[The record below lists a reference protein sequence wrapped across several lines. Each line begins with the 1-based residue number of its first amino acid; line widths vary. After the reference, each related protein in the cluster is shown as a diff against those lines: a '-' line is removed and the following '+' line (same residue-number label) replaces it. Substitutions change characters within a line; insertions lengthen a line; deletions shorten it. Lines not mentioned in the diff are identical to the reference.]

1 MKRFGRRPWFS
12 DRRHADPARVWLRR
26 TLFALAVFVAAPTFL
41 PGDAVGQSHVDHGG
55 TVGIQNDTERQL
67 FKSLICMCGCPRETL
82 ETCTCDYGT
91 ARRGEL
97 RDMLQSGMS
106 IQAIQKAYGAR
117 FGTKSLATPTNEGF
131 GALIWVFPLAL
142 IIGAAVGVGFM
153 LRRWSARGALAAASA
168 AGAPDAAPIDGKT
181 GGKSKTKSGPAQ
193 RDAYDDRLD
202 EELKD
207 LE

>member
-1 MKRFGRRPWFS
+1 MKRFGLRPWFS
-12 DRRHADPARVWLRR
+12 NNRHSHADPARVWLRR
-26 TLFALAVFVAAPTFL
+26 TLFALAVFIAAPTFL

-97 RDMLQSGMS
+97 RDMLTSGMS

-131 GALIWVFPLAL
+131 GALIWVFPLAM
-142 IIGAAVGVGFM
+142 IIGAAIGVGFM
-153 LRRWSARGALAAASA
+153 LRRWSARGALAAAGGG
-168 AGAPDAAPIDGKT
+168 AGASEIGTKK
-181 GGKSKTKSGPAQ
+181 GKSAKTKAGPAA

>member
-1 MKRFGRRPWFS
+1 MKRFGRRPWFNAHS
-12 DRRHADPARVWLRR
+12 SGRADPARVWLRR
-26 TLFALAVFVAAPTFL
+26 TLFVLAVFVAAPTFL

-97 RDMLQSGMS
+97 RDMLTSGMS

-131 GALIWVFPLAL
+131 GALIWIFPLAM
-142 IIGAAVGVGFM
+142 IIAGAIGVGFM
-153 LRRWSARGALAAASA
+153 LRRWSARGALAAAGA
-168 AGAPDAAPIDGKT
+168 AG
-181 GGKSKTKSGPAQ
+181 GPAEPGGAKKGKPSKAKDPAA